1 MTNSNDAKRVQDEK
15 STKLHRAEKRPQ
27 FRARAAYH
35 EAGHAVAA
43 VALSIQVESISLH
56 PDKRRGTRE
65 WYSEARTTFKQ
76 GENMYGDEAVMIL
89 LAGAA
94 AQRRHAPFSRFTA
107 MGDYEKAEALVFYG
121 VKAEAAAL
129 ALFQKRW
136 DWLAAET
143 SKLIEANWSVIDA
156 VARHLLAEGRLAVL
170 K

>member
-1 MTNSNDAKRVQDEK
+1 
-15 STKLHRAEKRPQ
+15 
-27 FRARAAYH
+27 
-35 EAGHAVAA
+35 
-43 VALSIQVESISLH
+43 
-56 PDKRRGTRE
+56 
-65 WYSEARTTFKQ
+65 
-76 GENMYGDEAVMIL
+76 
-89 LAGAA
+89 
-94 AQRRHAPFSRFTA
+94 

-121 VKAEAAAL
+121 VKAEAAAH